1 MYLYLFVTTK
11 YSVSSST
18 ALLMSIKLFLS
29 YNQSCYCKY
38 SYCTHHVCE
47 KNYILISVS
56 KDDMEKL
63 RQALKTLSEAE
74 KQLRV
79 SNDKMTWLTAALLQ
93 LAPDKQYILPSSS
106 PSTSLNRGLLTRPEG
121 DMARNS
127 AMDHSEIYA
136 GTHGL
141 PRGSDLGNQQYRDVN
156 LVAGSSNN
164 MVSNYHAG
172 RRPGEHTPDSHVL
185 STGANRVNGGSRY
198 SKTDSEMI
206 WQVVLDNV
214 QSDSLRKLL
223 AREGR
228 LISVSLGTGKIH
240 STKYI
245 YNCNISKM
253 SCFHLILLVMQLQL
267 SN

>member
-1 MYLYLFVTTK
+1 MYSYLFVTTK
-11 YSVSSST
+11 YSVSSILHYLCLSSFSSLTISPVT
-18 ALLMSIKLFLS
+18 ANIHIEHITFVK
-29 YNQSCYCKY
+29 
-38 SYCTHHVCE
+38 

-106 PSTSLNRGLLTRPEG
+106 PSTSLNQGLLTRPEG
-121 DMARNS
+121 DIARNS

-141 PRGSDLGNQQYRDVN
+141 PRASDLGNQQYRDVN

-164 MVSNYHAG
+164 MASNYHAG
-172 RRPGEHTPDSHVL
+172 RRPGEHTPESHVL
-185 STGANRVNGGSRY
+185 STGATRVNGGSRY

-206 WQVVLDNV
+206 WQAVLDNV

-228 LISVSLGTGKIH
+228 LISVSLGTGQIH
-240 STKYI
+240 STKYF

-253 SCFHLILLVMQLQL
+253 SC
-267 SN
+267 